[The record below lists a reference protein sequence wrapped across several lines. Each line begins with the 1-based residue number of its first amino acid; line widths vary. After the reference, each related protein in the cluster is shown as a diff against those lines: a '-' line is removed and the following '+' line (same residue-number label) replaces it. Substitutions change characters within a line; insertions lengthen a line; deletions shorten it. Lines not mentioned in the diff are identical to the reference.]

1 MHGFIN
7 IGVSKL
13 LNMFKHAP
21 RVAWRSNKN
30 VKIGSG
36 FGWTSSNWSGYAITK
51 TDSDFNSVSGQ
62 WIVPTVR
69 PSSNNAYSSAWVGID
84 GFNND
89 SLIQTGTAHD
99 SINGSASYYAWWEIL
114 PAAATRIPHPVSPGD
129 RMRAEINHIGG
140 SMWSIM
146 LINDTKGWTFRTV
159 RPYSGP
165 RESAEWIVEAPS
177 INGQIT
183 RLANYGKVAFSRA
196 EVNGGNPNLTKSN
209 GGVMIQDNVQVSTP
223 SAPNKSRNGFVV
235 SYGSSKPK
243 SAAAGKKT
251 KKLPRKK

>member
-1 MHGFIN
+1 
-7 IGVSKL
+7 
-13 LNMFKHAP
+13 
-21 RVAWRSNKN
+21 
-30 VKIGSG
+30 
-36 FGWTSSNWSGYAITK
+36 
-51 TDSDFNSVSGQ
+51 
-62 WIVPTVR
+62 
-69 PSSNNAYSSAWVGID
+69 
-84 GFNND
+84 
-89 SLIQTGTAHD
+89 
-99 SINGSASYYAWWEIL
+99 
-114 PAAATRIPHPVSPGD
+114 
-129 RMRAEINHIGG
+129 MRAEINHIGG